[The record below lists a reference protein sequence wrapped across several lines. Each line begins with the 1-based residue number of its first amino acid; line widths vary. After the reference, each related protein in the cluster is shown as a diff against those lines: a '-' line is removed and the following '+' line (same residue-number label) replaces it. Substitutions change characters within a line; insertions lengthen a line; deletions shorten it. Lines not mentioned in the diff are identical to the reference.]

1 LPRFGG
7 WWGHDKASRFQMKNG
22 FQPMA
27 GAEGWQLS
35 NAPILGMSAMKA
47 SLDIFAEVGMPALRE
62 KSEKLTGY
70 LEYTIDLLA
79 RDFPDADISII
90 TPRDPTR
97 RGCQISMDIA
107 GRERKLFDDMIA
119 AGVIADFREPC
130 IIRMAPVPLYNSFE
144 DVFNFGKVMRELLA

>member
-1 LPRFGG
+1 V
-7 WWGHDKASRFQMKNG
+7 RFQMKNG
-22 FQPMA
+22 FQPMP

-35 NAPILGMSAMKA
+35 NVPILGMSAMKA
-47 SLDIFAEVGMPALRE
+47 SLDLFAEVGMQALRE
-62 KSEKLTGY
+62 KSQNLTGY
-70 LEYTIDLLA
+70 LEYTIDQLA
-79 RDFPDADISII
+79 SDFPGADISII
-90 TPRDPTR
+90 TPRDPTH

-144 DVFNFGKVMRELLA
+144 DVFNFGKVMRELLSDH

>member
-1 LPRFGG
+1 
-7 WWGHDKASRFQMKNG
+7 MKSG

-35 NAPILGMSAMKA
+35 NVPILGMSAMKA
-47 SLDIFAEVGMPALRE
+47 SLAIFAEVGMPALRE

-70 LEYTIDLLA
+70 LEFTIDQLA
-79 RDFPDADISII
+79 CDFPDADISII
-90 TPRDPTR
+90 TPRDPAR
-97 RGCQISMDIA
+97 RGCQISMDVA

-130 IIRMAPVPLYNSFE
+130 IIRIAPVPLYNSFE
-144 DVFNFGKVMRELLA
+144 DVFNFGKVMSELLSDASLGTSADH